1 MKPGHGGKAAVGALT
16 VLLFAATA
24 GWAVPNPAMM
34 GVVDGVN
41 GPSFA
46 FTATSGH
53 ISTPEGNSV
62 LFWGLADGA
71 SPVQYP
77 SPTLIVA
84 QGELV
89 TVEVTNALPVPVSLV
104 FPGHA
109 VTATE
114 VAVGTTQQGILTLE
128 ALPGGTVRYQFT
140 ATEPGTYLYH
150 SGTRPDLQVEMGL
163 VGAIIVRPSGF
174 DQMMDMDRRA
184 YATMDSMYDAEYLFL
199 LTEMD
204 PVIHRLV
211 ERGLIDQVDTTAF
224 FPTYWFINGRAAPD
238 TMFEP
243 YVGWLPNQPYN
254 SMPMMEPGQKLLMR
268 VVNGGRDLHPFH
280 QHGNHARIIAQDGRV
295 LDTGDLVVAGDI
307 DLSYEV
313 FTFQAVPGQTM
324 DGIFTWTGAGMGWD
338 IYGHPTADPLT
349 LQPNEDPA
357 DHGKPFPVLLPEK
370 QDLTFGGFWSGSP
383 FLGSMAALPP
393 GEGGLNPA
401 SGFVYMWH
409 SHTEKEMVNNDV
421 FPGGMMTMLVIVPPG
436 MLDAM
441 AAPAVPMGINPFF
454 GGQ

>member
-1 MKPGHGGKAAVGALT
+1 MKAVHGGKAAVGALT
-16 VLLFAATA
+16 LLLLAATA

-41 GPSFA
+41 GPNFA

-53 ISTPEGNSV
+53 LSTPEGNSV

-77 SPTLIVA
+77 SPTLIVT
-84 QGELV
+84 QGALV
-89 TVEVTNALPVPVSLV
+89 TVDVTNALTVPVSLV
-104 FPGHA
+104 FPGHV

-114 VAVGTTQQGILTLE
+114 VTGPTQAGLLTLE
-128 ALPGGTVRYQFT
+128 AASGGTVRYQFT

-163 VGAIIVRPSGF
+163 VGAIIVRPAGF

-184 YATMDSMYDAEYLFL
+184 YATMDSMYDEEYLFL

-204 PVIHRLV
+204 PLIHRLV
-211 ERGLIDQVDTTAF
+211 ERGLLDQVDTTAF

-254 SMPMMEPGQKLLMR
+254 SMPMMEPGHKLLMR

-280 QHGNHARIIAQDGRV
+280 QHGNHARIVALDGRV
-295 LDTGDLVVAGDI
+295 LQTPASTTDLL

-338 IYGHPTADPLT
+338 IYGHAATDPL
-349 LQPNEDPA
+349 QPWEDPA

-383 FLGSMAALPP
+383 FLGAQASLPP

-409 SHTEKEMVNNDV
+409 SHTEKEMVNNDI

-436 MLDAM
+436 MLGAM
-441 AAPAVPMGINPFF
+441 AAPDVPMGVNPFF